1 MNKEMKEATKQGKSQ
16 WIFFSQIMH
25 KFSGCA
31 GDGRA
36 VKGSKVEFFCQLTFL
51 INFD

>member
-16 WIFFSQIMH
+16 WIFSSQIMH

-31 GDGRA
+31 GDGKLTVSIREPHR
-36 VKGSKVEFFCQLTFL
+36 GS
-51 INFD
+51 